1 MESLVSRCKLQSA
14 DRNMLIGHRDGKTR
28 RHRRHQP
35 EVVVTEPTHEEQPKS
50 GVWLAL
56 RVFDEPTR
64 VFRELAARPKWVVPV
79 AAFLVAMTIFA
90 FATPTDVL
98 QDLARQQLEAFGVG
112 QGQLTPEQAERID
125 QAGNMQGRLLVLGPG
140 FVIGI
145 ISFVIV
151 AGVLTL
157 IFGALS
163 PEPLKFKHE
172 LAIVTHA
179 SMANV
184 LGTVVIVVLMVLG
197 LMSQPTLSLGFLFSQ
212 DESPFLFNF
221 ANQITLFGMWN
232 VFLLSLG
239 NQIKTEAKGIGQA
252 LVIVGSLWL
261 LTKLLFAALGAA
273 FS

>member
-1 MESLVSRCKLQSA
+1 M
-14 DRNMLIGHRDGKTR
+14 
-28 RHRRHQP
+28 
-35 EVVVTEPTHEEQPKS
+35 TEPTHEEQPKS

-98 QDLARQQLEAFGVG
+98 QDLARQQVEAFGGG
-112 QGQLTPEQAERID
+112 QGQLTPEQAERVQDRID

-184 LGTVVIVVLMVLG
+184 LGTVVIVVLLLLG

-212 DESPFLFNF
+212 DESPFLFSF
-221 ANQITLFGMWN
+221 ANQITLFGIWN

-252 LVIVGSLWL
+252 LMIVGSLWL